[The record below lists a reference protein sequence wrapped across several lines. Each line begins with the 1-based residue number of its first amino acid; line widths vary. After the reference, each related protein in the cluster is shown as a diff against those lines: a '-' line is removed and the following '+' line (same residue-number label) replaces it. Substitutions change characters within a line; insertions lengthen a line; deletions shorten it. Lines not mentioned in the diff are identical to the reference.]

1 MGKYIKHELIK
12 EEGITNIRQYGLMI
26 GIELESQ
33 YDSKKIVEELK
44 KKGILVLLAG
54 NKGQY
59 IRLLPPLNIDKE
71 DVDMF
76 IDVLKDIL

>member
-1 MGKYIKHELIK
+1 
-12 EEGITNIRQYGLMI
+12 MI

-76 IDVLKDIL
+76 IDVLKDVL